1 MEFKE
6 KIDEHVKLI
15 KKYKNENFKEEQ
27 TKMYLIAPFLNLLGY
42 NVFNPDD
49 IVAEFVADI
58 GDKKGEKVDY
68 ALKINGE
75 IEILIETKSISD
87 DLNNHDIQLK
97 RYFNVTKA
105 KIGILTNG
113 IVYKFFTDL
122 EEKNIMDNK
131 PFLVANFLDLTDD
144 KILELKKFT
153 KSSYNPE
160 QILTSAEILKYSNG
174 IKNYLNRQL
183 ENPDDDFIKII
194 GKEIYDRRLTQN
206 KIEEFKVIFRDT
218 FKNFINDFIRKKFET
233 ALESSKQVSN
243 ESEEKIEEIIEE
255 KQDNLII
262 TTQEELEAYYIIKS
276 ILGRYTDME
285 NLTFKDTRSYF
296 GVLYQN
302 NTRKWICRLEIGEKI
317 MLKFPT
323 EERYEGGG
331 MVEEKIYIDSLRD
344 LYNFEEKLVGILK
357 KYLPEE
363 K

>member
-6 KIDEHVKLI
+6 RIDEHVKLI
-15 KKYKNENFKEEQ
+15 KKYKDEDFKEEQ

-49 IVAEFVADI
+49 VVAEFVADI

-75 IEILIETKSISD
+75 IEILIEAKPITD
-87 DLNNHDIQLK
+87 DLNNHDIQLQ
-97 RYFNVTKA
+97 RYFNVTRA

-113 IVYKFFTDL
+113 VVYKFFTDL
-122 EEKNIMDNK
+122 EQKNVMDNK
-131 PFLVANFLDLTDD
+131 PFLIANFLDITED
-144 KILELKKFT
+144 KVLELKKFT

-183 ENPDDDFIKII
+183 ENPDDDFIKTI
-194 GKEIYDRRLTQN
+194 GKEIYDGRLTQN
-206 KIEEFKVIFRDT
+206 KIDEFKVIFKDT

-233 ALESSKQVSN
+233 ALENSKETEN
-243 ESEEKIEEIIEE
+243 ETEDIKVNEETEYRNE
-255 KQDNLII
+255 II

-276 ILGRYTDME
+276 ILGRYTEIE
-285 NLTFKDTRSYF
+285 NLTFKDTKSYF
-296 GVLYQN
+296 NVLFQDN
-302 NTRKWICRLEIGEKI
+302 PRKWICRLFIGSEKSVI
-317 MLKFPT
+317 SFPT
-323 EERYEGGG
+323 DERREGGSVVEER
-331 MVEEKIYIDSLRD
+331 IQFDSLKD
-344 LYNFEEKLVGILK
+344 LYNFENKLIEILK